1 VSNRLAL
8 GTAQFGLRY
17 GIANRSGQVNRGD
30 ARTIVAYAAEAGLT
44 TLDTAMAYGDSET
57 RLGEIGVA
65 GWQVIS
71 KLPALPHG
79 CSEVSSRV
87 WAQTRDSLRR
97 LRVAQL
103 HGLLLHRPQD
113 LLEQNG
119 PALYETLQ
127 ALKER
132 GAVEKIGV
140 SIYDPDELAVLT
152 PRFRLDIVQAPFN
165 VIDRRLVTSGWL
177 ARLHAAGIDV
187 HARSLFLQ
195 GLLLMESAVRP
206 EYFNRWQSLLK
217 RWQGWL
223 EEQGLT
229 PLRACLGFVLSHPE
243 VDRAVVGVD
252 CIEHLH
258 AVVADAAKPPV
269 TPPASLTSDDADL
282 INPSRWTLS

>member
-1 VSNRLAL
+1 MGGNLGAAQAEQCAVSNRLAL

-152 PRFRLDIVQAPFN
+152 PRFRLDIVQAHG
-165 VIDRRLVTSGWL
+165 DRVGGGAPAGYR
-177 ARLHAAGIDV
+177 ARLEPVAVELAARRCRGAAPVPPGQPPGHRCSAHADIDDVRALNHPRPAGDVRLHPHRDGSSAGRAGCGRVSARAGRTARSHAAG
-187 HARSLFLQ
+187 
-195 GLLLMESAVRP
+195 ESGR
-206 EYFNRWQSLLK
+206 
-217 RWQGWL
+217 
-223 EEQGLT
+223 
-229 PLRACLGFVLSHPE
+229 
-243 VDRAVVGVD
+243 D
-252 CIEHLH
+252 
-258 AVVADAAKPPV
+258 
-269 TPPASLTSDDADL
+269 DDAHD
-282 INPSRWTLS
+282 SGCAAH